1 MTSQERLSALF
12 AENPNYLKEIEDFST
27 PEQVANYLEQKGVT
41 VTSGD
46 LIRYASE
53 SVTELDDAALARVA
67 GGAWTNNDTNDR
79 ATATGFVT
87 FGTMMIGAMVK

>member
-1 MTSQERLSALF
+1 MTSQESLSALF

-27 PEQVANYLEQKGVT
+27 PEQVANYLVQKGVT

-67 GGAWTNNDTNDR
+67 GGAWANNDDNDR
-79 ATATGFVT
+79 QIVLGAIS
-87 FGTMMIGAMVK
+87 FGVMVK

>member
-1 MTSQERLSALF
+1 MTPQEKLSTLF
-12 AENPNYLKEIEDFST
+12 AENPNYLKEIGKFST
-27 PEQVANYLEQKGVT
+27 PEQVADYLVQKGVT
-41 VTSGD
+41 ITGGD

-53 SVTELDDAALARVA
+53 SVTELDDAALAGVA

>member
-1 MTSQERLSALF
+1 MTSQEKLSALF
-12 AENPNYLKEIEDFST
+12 AENPNYLKEIENFST

-67 GGAWTNNDTNDR
+67 GGAWTNNDDNDR
-79 ATATGFVT
+79 SVVTGAIA
-87 FGTMMIGAMVK
+87 FGVMVK